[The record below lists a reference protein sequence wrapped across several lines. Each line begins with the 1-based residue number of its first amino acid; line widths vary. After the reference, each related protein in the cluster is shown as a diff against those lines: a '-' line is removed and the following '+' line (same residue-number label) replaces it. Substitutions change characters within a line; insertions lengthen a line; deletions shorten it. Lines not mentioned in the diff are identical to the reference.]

1 MTVKRAERFE
11 LVKDTLGHIT
21 SFFWLNELINSF
33 PVHGP
38 VRDPLIFP
46 HDDELLV
53 QCSALYFEMLYYLSR
68 ASPCQS
74 IGVSAEGDGSSKPP
88 FAPAQKEKVDIH
100 GIKFVL

>member
-11 LVKDTLGHIT
+11 LVKDTLRPIA
-21 SFFWLNELINSF
+21 SFFWFNELINSF

-53 QCSALYFEMLYYLSR
+53 QCSATYFEMLHYLSR
-68 ASPCQS
+68 ASPGQS
-74 IGVSAEGDGSSKPP
+74 IGVSTEGDWSGKPP
-88 FAPAQKEKVDIH
+88 FAPAQKE
-100 GIKFVL
+100 